1 MFAASRFSDGGDLV
15 KKMTAHGRAGEVNE
29 AVALFRRTHVKD
41 QVSWNAM
48 LSIFASSGHLAAARN
63 LFAEMPHR
71 NAASYATMIAALS
84 RSSGAA
90 EARRVFDSMPI
101 NCHNVFS
108 WTAMITCYTHNREPR
123 RALELFSATFGEF
136 FEIEVLP
143 NSYTFSALLKAAAA
157 ASSLAAAKHV
167 HAVVVKLLDEGRCSV
182 YVQNALI
189 HVHARLG
196 NLPDA
201 ELVFRRTRSK
211 DLGTCNAMMDAYA
224 RRLLVHEAVAIFNSM
239 KQRDVLSWNIVM
251 GGLGEAGRGEETLGM
266 FVQLLNQ
273 SPGPPPLNASSY
285 AIVLAACGTLSRSE
299 LGRQV
304 HGLAVKQGFYPA
316 NTFVCNSLISMY
328 ASCGSEESSVRVF
341 DEVPTRDVVSF
352 NSLILGL
359 GQNGRS
365 EEALEVAER
374 ALSCC
379 NLYNPATFVAILTSC
394 SHGGLVRQGL
404 EYFAAMGRR
413 YGIDPSVDH
422 YICVVDL
429 LGRAG
434 RVEEAYEL
442 LRNSSLRADS
452 VAWTALLSACLVHG
466 NSAVAES
473 AAERISSMELTAGG
487 GGGAAGGYAMLA
499 VAHARAGR
507 MEEAEK
513 VLDLLRQK
521 GLRRGTGCS
530 WIAPP

>member
-1 MFAASRFSDGGDLV
+1 MFAGSRFSDGGDLV
-15 KKMTAHGRAGEVNE
+15 RKMTAHGRAGEVNE
-29 AVALFRRTHVKD
+29 AVALFRRTQVKD
-41 QVSWNAM
+41 PVSWNAM

-239 KQRDVLSWNIVM
+239 KQRDVLS
-251 GGLGEAGRGEETLGM
+251 GTLRRNPRD
-266 FVQLLNQ
+266 VRPA
-273 SPGPPPLNASSY
+273 SEPEPGPPPLNASSY

>member
-1 MFAASRFSDGGDLV
+1 MFAAGRSSDDGEVV
-15 KKMTAHGRAGEVNE
+15 KKMIAHGRAGEVNE
-29 AVALFRRTHVKD
+29 AVALFRRTQQPKD

-48 LSIFASSGHLAAARN
+48 LSILASSGRLMAARK
-63 LFAEMPHR
+63 LFGEMPHR
-71 NAASYATMIAALS
+71 NAVSYATMIAALS
-84 RSSGAA
+84 RSGAAA

-143 NSYTFSALLKAAAA
+143 NSHTFSALLKAASAA
-157 ASSLAAAKHV
+157 GSLAAAEHI
-167 HAVVVKLLDEGRCSV
+167 HAVVVKLLDEGCCSV

-196 NLPDA
+196 NLSDA
-201 ELVFRRTRSK
+201 ELVYRRARSE
-211 DLGTCNAMMDAYA
+211 DLGTRNAMMDAYA
-224 RRLLVHEAVAIFNSM
+224 RRLLVNEAVAIFNSM

-251 GGLGEAGRGEETLGM
+251 AGLGEAGRGEEALGL

-273 SPGPPPLNASSY
+273 SPAPPPPNASTY
-285 AIVLAACGTLSRSE
+285 AIVLAACSTLSRSE
-299 LGRQV
+299 LGRQI
-304 HGLAVKQGFYPA
+304 HSLAVKQGFYPA

-328 ASCGSEESSVRVF
+328 ASCGSEQSSVRVF

-374 ALSCC
+374 ALSC
-379 NLYNPATFVAILTSC
+379 NLCNPATFVAILTSC
-394 SHGGLVRQGL
+394 SHGGLVRQGM
-404 EYFAAMGRR
+404 EYFAAMGKR

-442 LRNSSLRADS
+442 LRSSSLPADS
-452 VAWTALLSACLVHG
+452 VAWPALLSACLVHG

-473 AAERISSMELTAGG
+473 AAEEIRSMELT
-487 GGGAAGGYAMLA
+487 GAATGGHAMLA

-507 MEEAEK
+507 REEAER
-513 VLDLLRQK
+513 VLGQLRQM